1 MPRIELVGGPRD
13 GEILEVPELLQ
24 RVTFHCPADL
34 PMAWEFADE
43 AEVQIRTVDYWLVIP
58 IRQRDGA
65 VLYRYDGLRPFRLL

>member
-1 MPRIELVGGPRD
+1 
-13 GEILEVPELLQ
+13 
-24 RVTFHCPADL
+24 
-34 PMAWEFADE
+34 MAWEFADE